1 MFQFSEKEHIENIE
15 KEISNVIAM
24 LEQQNLTIKEAQ
36 KLELRFNNLNNDLRK
51 LNKAR
56 EWFDE
61 KNLSALRSYEKTTR
75 QIKSEKNI
83 RKFLVEKTSNSKT
96 VKIEGVALVQKHIS
110 EGNVEEANRCLGK
123 LIFDQEIKPSLD
135 IIAVGIEKDLINF
148 VAEDIWQFLTKGK
161 KKQMDNLYLG
171 FSDPNSDYP
180 PTHATAKEP
189 CPICSKPLGYNIT
202 LCAVKSDPSL
212 TLQHLECYRMPTFD

>member
-148 VAEDIWQFLTKGK
+148 VAEDIW
-161 KKQMDNLYLG
+161 
-171 FSDPNSDYP
+171 
-180 PTHATAKEP
+180 
-189 CPICSKPLGYNIT
+189 
-202 LCAVKSDPSL
+202 
-212 TLQHLECYRMPTFD
+212 